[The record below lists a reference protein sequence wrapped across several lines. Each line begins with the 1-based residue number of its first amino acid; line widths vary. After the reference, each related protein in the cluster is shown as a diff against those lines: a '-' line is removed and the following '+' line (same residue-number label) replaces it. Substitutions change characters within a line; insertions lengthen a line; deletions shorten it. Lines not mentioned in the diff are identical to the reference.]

1 MKAEIIAVGT
11 EILLGEI
18 VDTDSQYIAA
28 RLPAL
33 GIDLFW
39 VTQAGDNLERVR
51 EALERARQ
59 RSDVIF
65 TTGGLGPTEDDL
77 TREAIAA
84 VLGEEMRVEPSLEA
98 HLRAFFARRS
108 RPMPERNLKQA
119 TLIPSARAIPNSY
132 GTAPGWWV
140 EREGRVIIAMPGPP
154 GEMRRMWEAEVEP
167 ELRRRAGGLVL
178 VSRTLKTSD
187 VTEGLV
193 DELLGELKHAA
204 NPTVSVY
211 SRADGIQVRIAAKA
225 VDRQAAEALIAPVE
239 AEARRALGDAVW
251 GADDDTLESVVGAKQ
266 RRAHRQAGER
276 GLTLAT
282 MESCTGGLL
291 ASTITDTPGSSDYFK
306 GGLVSYATEMKLA
319 WGVSREV
326 VETYGVISAEC
337 AREMA
342 RVARERLSADVGIGV
357 TGVAGPDQQEGKPVG
372 TIHIALDDGSGDA
385 RVVSYQFA
393 QSREMVKRR
402 AVTTALSLLR
412 RSLLQGRSTAS

>member
-1 MKAEIIAVGT
+1 VKAEIIAVGT

-39 VTQAGDNLERVR
+39 VTQVGDNLPRVR
-51 EALERARQ
+51 EALERAWQ
-59 RSDVIF
+59 RSDLIF

-84 VLGEEMRVEPSLEA
+84 MLGEEMRVEPSLEA
-98 HLRAFFARRS
+98 HLREFFARRG
-108 RPMPERNLKQA
+108 RPMPERNVKQA
-119 TLIPSARAIPNSY
+119 TLIPSARAIPNAY

-193 DELLGELKHAA
+193 DELLGDLKHAA

-225 VDRQAAEALIAPVE
+225 ADRHAADALIAPVE
-239 AEARRALGDAVW
+239 AEARRLLGDAVW
-251 GADDDTLESVVGAKQ
+251 GADDDTLESVVGAML
-266 RRAHRQAGER
+266 RER
-276 GLTLAT
+276 GSSLAT

-291 ASTITDTPGSSDYFK
+291 ASTITDVPGSSDYFK

-357 TGVAGPDQQEGKPVG
+357 TGVAGPDKQEGKPAG
-372 TIHIALDDGSGDA
+372 TVHIALDDGSGDA
-385 RVVSYQFA
+385 QVVSYQFA

-412 RSLLQGRSTAS
+412 RSLLG

>member
-1 MKAEIIAVGT
+1 M
-11 EILLGEI
+11 
-18 VDTDSQYIAA
+18 
-28 RLPAL
+28 
-33 GIDLFW
+33 
-39 VTQAGDNLERVR
+39 
-51 EALERARQ
+51 
-59 RSDVIF
+59 
-65 TTGGLGPTEDDL
+65 
-77 TREAIAA
+77 
-84 VLGEEMRVEPSLEA
+84 LGEEMRVEPSLEA
-98 HLRAFFARRS
+98 HLREFFARRG

-119 TLIPSARAIPNSY
+119 TLIPSARAIPNAF

-154 GEMRRMWEAEVEP
+154 GEMRRMWDAEVEP
-167 ELRRRAGGLVL
+167 ELRQRSSGVVL

-193 DELLGELKHAA
+193 DELLGDLKHAA

-225 VDRQAAEALIAPVE
+225 ADRLAAEALIAPVE
-239 AEARRALGDAVW
+239 AEARRVLGDAVW
-251 GADDDTLESVVGAKQ
+251 GADADTLESVVG
-266 RRAHRQAGER
+266 RMLRER

-291 ASTITDTPGSSDYFK
+291 ASTITDVPGSSDYFK

-326 VETYGVISAEC
+326 VEKHGVISAEC

-357 TGVAGPDQQEGKPVG
+357 TGVAGPERAG
-372 TIHIALDDGSGDA
+372 
-385 RVVSYQFA
+385 
-393 QSREMVKRR
+393 REAGGHRPHRPRRRQRRR
-402 AVTTALSLLR
+402 AGGELPVRAEPGDGEAPRGHDAFLLR
-412 RSLLQGRSTAS
+412 RTLDKL

>member
-18 VDTDSQYIAA
+18 VDTDSQFIAS

-39 VTQAGDNLERVR
+39 VTQVGDNLDRAR
-51 EALERARQ
+51 EALERAWQ
-59 RSDVIF
+59 RSDLIV

-84 VLGEEMRVEPSLEA
+84 MLGEEVRVEPALEA
-98 HLRAFFARRS
+98 ELRAFFARRG
-108 RPMPERNLKQA
+108 RPMPERNVKQA
-119 TLIPSARAIPNSY
+119 TLIPSARAIRNAY

-140 EREGRVIIAMPGPP
+140 EREGRVLIALPGPP
-154 GEMRRMWEAEVEP
+154 GEMRRMWETEVEP
-167 ELRRRAGGLVL
+167 ELRRRGGGIAL

-187 VTEGLV
+187 LTEGLV
-193 DELLGELKHAA
+193 DELLGELKHTA

-225 VDRQAAEALIAPVE
+225 SDRQAAEALIAPVE
-239 AEARRALGDAVW
+239 AEARRLLGDAVW
-251 GADDDTLESVVGAKQ
+251 GADDDTLEAVVGRLLRE
-266 RRAHRQAGER
+266 RR
-276 GLTLAT
+276 LTLAT

-291 ASTITDTPGSSDYFK
+291 ASTITDVPGSSDYFK
-306 GGLVSYATEMKLA
+306 GGLVPYATEIKLA

-326 VETYGVISAEC
+326 FEKHGVISAEC

-357 TGVAGPDQQEGKPVG
+357 TGVAGPDEQEGKPVG
-372 TIHIALDDGSGDA
+372 TVHIALDDGSSEA

-393 QSREMVKRR
+393 QSRQMVKRR

-412 RSLLQGRSTAS
+412 RVLLRVGG

>member
-1 MKAEIIAVGT
+1 VKAEIIAVGT

-39 VTQAGDNLERVR
+39 VTQVGDNLGRAR
-51 EALERARQ
+51 EALERAWQ

-84 VLGEEMRVEPSLEA
+84 MLGEEMTVDPALEQA
-98 HLRAFFARRS
+98 LRDLFARRS

-119 TLIPSARAIPNSY
+119 TLIPSARAIPNAY

-167 ELRRRAGGLVL
+167 ELRRRSQGIVL

-193 DELLGELKHAA
+193 DELLGDLKHGA

-225 VDRQAAEALIAPVE
+225 ADRHAADALIAPVE
-239 AEARRALGDAVW
+239 AEARRLLDDAVW
-251 GADDDTLESVVGAKQ
+251 GADADTLEGVVGTML
-266 RRAHRQAGER
+266 RER
-276 GLTLAT
+276 GSSLAT

-291 ASTITDTPGSSDYFK
+291 ASTITDVPGSSDYFK

-326 VETYGVISAEC
+326 VETYGVISVEC

-342 RVARERLSADVGIGV
+342 RIARERLSADVGIGV
-357 TGVAGPDQQEGKPVG
+357 TGVAGPDEQEGKPVG
-372 TIHIALDDGSGDA
+372 TVHIALDDSSGDA

-412 RSLLQGRSTAS
+412 RTLVQ

>member
-1 MKAEIIAVGT
+1 VKAEIIAVGT

-28 RLPAL
+28 HLPAL

-39 VTQAGDNLERVR
+39 VTQVGDNLERAR

-59 RSDVIF
+59 RSDIVF

-84 VLGEEMRVEPSLEA
+84 MLGEEMRVVPEMEA
-98 HLRAFFARRS
+98 ALRAFFARRG
-108 RPMPERNLKQA
+108 RPMPEGNVKQA
-119 TLIPSARAIPNSY
+119 TLIPSARAIPNVY

-140 EREGRVIIAMPGPP
+140 ERDGRVIIAMPGPP

-167 ELRRRAGGLVL
+167 ELRRRSSGFVL

-187 VTEGLV
+187 VTEGRV
-193 DELLGELKHAA
+193 DELLGDLKHAA

-225 VDRQAAEALIAPVE
+225 ADRHAAEALIAPVE
-239 AEARRALGDAVW
+239 AQARRLLDDAVW
-251 GADDDTLESVVGAKQ
+251 GADADTLEGVVGAML
-266 RRAHRQAGER
+266 REC

-291 ASTITDTPGSSDYFK
+291 ASTITDVPGSSDYFK

-319 WGVSREV
+319 WGVSREI
-326 VETYGVISAEC
+326 VETHGVISGEC

-342 RVARERLSADVGIGV
+342 RVAREKLSADVGIGV
-357 TGVAGPDQQEGKPVG
+357 TGVAGPDEQEGKPVG
-372 TIHIALDDGSGDA
+372 TVHIALYDGSGDPKTL
-385 RVVSYQFA
+385 SYQFA

-402 AVTTALSLLR
+402 AVTAALSLLR
-412 RSLLQGRSTAS
+412 RTLMERNSSP

>member
-1 MKAEIIAVGT
+1 VKAEIIAVGT

-39 VTQAGDNLERVR
+39 VTQVGDNLPRVR
-51 EALERARQ
+51 EALERAWQ
-59 RSDVIF
+59 RSDLIF

-84 VLGEEMRVEPSLEA
+84 MLGEEMRVEPSLEA
-98 HLRAFFARRS
+98 HLREFFARRG
-108 RPMPERNLKQA
+108 RPMPERNVKQA
-119 TLIPSARAIPNSY
+119 TLIPSARAIPNAY

-167 ELRRRAGGLVL
+167 ELRRRSQGIVL

-193 DELLGELKHAA
+193 DELLGDLKHAA

-225 VDRQAAEALIAPVE
+225 ADRHAADALIAPVE

-251 GADDDTLESVVGAKQ
+251 GADSDTLESVVGDML
-266 RRAHRQAGER
+266 RER
-276 GLTLAT
+276 GLSLAT

-291 ASTITDTPGSSDYFK
+291 ASTITDVPGSSDYFK
-306 GGLVSYATEMKLA
+306 GGLVSYATETKLA

-326 VETYGVISAEC
+326 VETYGVISVEC

-342 RVARERLSADVGIGV
+342 RVARERLSADLGVGV
-357 TGVAGPDQQEGKPVG
+357 TGVAGPDEEEGKPVG
-372 TIHIALDDGSGDA
+372 TVHIALDDSSGDA

-412 RSLLQGRSTAS
+412 RVLLDLKAERGRTTIP

>member
-39 VTQAGDNLERVR
+39 VTQVGDNLPRVR

-59 RSDVIF
+59 RSDLIF

-84 VLGEEMRVEPSLEA
+84 MLGEDMTVDPALEA
-98 HLRAFFARRS
+98 HLHEFFARRG
-108 RPMPERNLKQA
+108 RPMPERNVKQA
-119 TLIPSARAIPNSY
+119 TLIPSARAIPNAY

-193 DELLGELKHAA
+193 DELLGDLKHAA

-225 VDRQAAEALIAPVE
+225 ADRHAADALIAPVE
-239 AEARRALGDAVW
+239 AEARRLLDDAVW
-251 GADDDTLESVVGAKQ
+251 GADADTLEGVVGTML
-266 RRAHRQAGER
+266 RER
-276 GLTLAT
+276 GSSLAT

-291 ASTITDTPGSSDYFK
+291 ASTITDVPGSSDYFK

-326 VETYGVISAEC
+326 VETYGVISVEC

-342 RVARERLSADVGIGV
+342 RIARERLSADVGIGV
-357 TGVAGPDQQEGKPVG
+357 TGVAGPDEQEGKPVG
-372 TIHIALDDGSGDA
+372 TVHIALDDSSGDA

-412 RSLLQGRSTAS
+412 RTLVQ

>member
-1 MKAEIIAVGT
+1 VKAEIIAVGT

-39 VTQAGDNLERVR
+39 VTQVGDNLPRVR
-51 EALERARQ
+51 EALERAWQ
-59 RSDVIF
+59 RSDLIF

-84 VLGEEMRVEPSLEA
+84 MLGEEMRVEPSLEA
-98 HLRAFFARRS
+98 HLREFFARRG
-108 RPMPERNLKQA
+108 RPMPERNVKQA
-119 TLIPSARAIPNSY
+119 TLIPSARAIPNAY

-193 DELLGELKHAA
+193 DELLGDLKHAA

-225 VDRQAAEALIAPVE
+225 ADRHAAEALIAPVE
-239 AEARRALGDAVW
+239 AEARRVLGDAVW
-251 GADDDTLESVVGAKQ
+251 GADDDTLESVVG
-266 RRAHRQAGER
+266 RLLRER
-276 GLTLAT
+276 GFSLAT

-291 ASTITDTPGSSDYFK
+291 ASTVTDVSGSSDYFK

-357 TGVAGPDQQEGKPVG
+357 TGVAGPDKQEGKPAG
-372 TIHIALDDGSGDA
+372 TVHIALDDGSGDA
-385 RVVSYQFA
+385 QVVSYQFA

-412 RSLLQGRSTAS
+412 RSLLG

>member
-39 VTQAGDNLERVR
+39 VTQAGDNLPRVR
-51 EALERARQ
+51 EALERAWQ
-59 RSDVIF
+59 RSDLIF

-84 VLGEEMRVEPSLEA
+84 MLGEEMTADPALEQA
-98 HLRAFFARRS
+98 LRDLFARRS
-108 RPMPERNLKQA
+108 RPMPERNVKQA
-119 TLIPSARAIPNSY
+119 TLIPSARAIPNAY

-167 ELRRRAGGLVL
+167 ELRRRSQGIVL

-193 DELLGELKHAA
+193 DELLGDLKHGA

-225 VDRQAAEALIAPVE
+225 ADRHAADALIAPVE
-239 AEARRALGDAVW
+239 AEARRLLDDAVW
-251 GADDDTLESVVGAKQ
+251 GADADTLEGVVGTML
-266 RRAHRQAGER
+266 RER
-276 GLTLAT
+276 GSSLAT

-291 ASTITDTPGSSDYFK
+291 ASTVTDVPGSSDYFK

-326 VETYGVISAEC
+326 VETYGVISVEC

-342 RVARERLSADVGIGV
+342 RIARERLSADVGIGV
-357 TGVAGPDQQEGKPVG
+357 TGVAGPDEQEGKPVG
-372 TIHIALDDGSGDA
+372 TVHIALDDSSGDA

-412 RSLLQGRSTAS
+412 RTLVQ

>member
-18 VDTDSQYIAA
+18 VDTDSPYIAA

-39 VTQAGDNLERVR
+39 VTQAGDNLPRVR
-51 EALERARQ
+51 EALERAWQ
-59 RSDVIF
+59 RSDLIF

-84 VLGEEMRVEPSLEA
+84 ALGEEMRVEPSLEA
-98 HLRAFFARRS
+98 HLHEFFARRG
-108 RPMPERNLKQA
+108 RPMPERNVKQA
-119 TLIPSARAIPNSY
+119 TLIPSARAIPNAY

-193 DELLGELKHAA
+193 DELLGDVKHGA

-225 VDRQAAEALIAPVE
+225 ADRHAADALIAPVE
-239 AEARRALGDAVW
+239 VEARRVLGDAVW
-251 GADDDTLESVVGAKQ
+251 GADADTLESVVGAML
-266 RRAHRQAGER
+266 RER
-276 GLTLAT
+276 GSSLAT

-291 ASTITDTPGSSDYFK
+291 ASTITDVPGSSDYFK

-326 VETYGVISAEC
+326 VETYGVISVEC

-357 TGVAGPDQQEGKPVG
+357 TGVAGPDEQEGKPAG
-372 TIHIALDDGSGDA
+372 TVHIALDDGSGDA

-412 RSLLQGRSTAS
+412 RTVLLHR

>member
-39 VTQAGDNLERVR
+39 VTQVGDNLGRAR
-51 EALERARQ
+51 EALERAWQ

-84 VLGEEMRVEPSLEA
+84 MLGEEMTVDPALEQA
-98 HLRAFFARRS
+98 LRDLFARRS
-108 RPMPERNLKQA
+108 RPMPERNLMQA
-119 TLIPSARAIPNSY
+119 TLIPSARAIPNAY

-167 ELRRRAGGLVL
+167 ELRRRSQGIVL
-178 VSRTLKTSD
+178 ISRTLKTSD

-193 DELLGELKHAA
+193 DELLGDLKHAA

-225 VDRQAAEALIAPVE
+225 ADRHAAEALIAPVE

-251 GADDDTLESVVGAKQ
+251 GADNDTLESVVGAML
-266 RRAHRQAGER
+266 RER
-276 GLTLAT
+276 GSSLAT

-291 ASTITDTPGSSDYFK
+291 ASTITDVPGSSDYFK

-326 VETYGVISAEC
+326 VERHGVVSVEC

-357 TGVAGPDQQEGKPVG
+357 TGVAGPDEQEGKPAG
-372 TIHIALDDGSGDA
+372 TVHIAMDDGSGDV

-412 RSLLQGRSTAS
+412 RALLERAGISRL

>member
-1 MKAEIIAVGT
+1 VKAEIIAVGT

-39 VTQAGDNLERVR
+39 VTQVGDNLPRVR
-51 EALERARQ
+51 EALERAWQ
-59 RSDVIF
+59 RSDLIF

-84 VLGEEMRVEPSLEA
+84 MLGEEMTVDPALEQA
-98 HLRAFFARRS
+98 LRDLFARRS
-108 RPMPERNLKQA
+108 RPMPERNLMQA
-119 TLIPSARAIPNSY
+119 TLIPSARAIPNAY

-167 ELRRRAGGLVL
+167 ELRRRSQGIVL

-187 VTEGLV
+187 VTEGRV
-193 DELLGELKHAA
+193 DELLGGLKHAA

-225 VDRQAAEALIAPVE
+225 VDRHAAEALIAPVE
-239 AEARRALGDAVW
+239 AEARRVLGDAVW
-251 GADDDTLESVVGAKQ
+251 GADDDTLESVVGAML
-266 RRAHRQAGER
+266 RER
-276 GLTLAT
+276 GFSLAT

-291 ASTITDTPGSSDYFK
+291 ASTITDAPGSSDYFK

-326 VETYGVISAEC
+326 VETCGVISVEC

-342 RVARERLSADVGIGV
+342 RVARERLSADIGIGV
-357 TGVAGPDQQEGKPVG
+357 TGVAGPDEQEGKPAG

-385 RVVSYQFA
+385 RVMSYQFA

-412 RSLLQGRSTAS
+412 RTLHKQ

>member
-39 VTQAGDNLERVR
+39 VTQVGDNLPRAR

-59 RSDVIF
+59 RSDLIF

-84 VLGEEMRVEPSLEA
+84 MLGEEMRVEPSLEA
-98 HLRAFFARRS
+98 HLHEFFARRG
-108 RPMPERNLKQA
+108 RPMPERNVKQA
-119 TLIPSARAIPNSY
+119 TLIPSARAIPNAY

-193 DELLGELKHAA
+193 DELLGDLKHAA

-225 VDRQAAEALIAPVE
+225 ADRHAAEALIAPVE
-239 AEARRALGDAVW
+239 AEARRVLGDAVW
-251 GADDDTLESVVGAKQ
+251 GADDDTLESVVG
-266 RRAHRQAGER
+266 RLLRER
-276 GLTLAT
+276 GFSLAT

-291 ASTITDTPGSSDYFK
+291 ASTITDAPGSSDYFK

-357 TGVAGPDQQEGKPVG
+357 TGVAGPDEQEGKPAG
-372 TIHIALDDGSGDA
+372 TVHIALDDGSGDV

-412 RSLLQGRSTAS
+412 RTLPTLSNG

>member
-39 VTQAGDNLERVR
+39 VTQAGDNLPRVR
-51 EALERARQ
+51 EALERAWQ
-59 RSDVIF
+59 RSDLIF

-84 VLGEEMRVEPSLEA
+84 MLGEEMTADPALEQA
-98 HLRAFFARRS
+98 LRDLFARRS
-108 RPMPERNLKQA
+108 RPMPERNVKQA
-119 TLIPSARAIPNSY
+119 TLIPSARAIPNAY

-167 ELRRRAGGLVL
+167 ELRRRSQGIVL

-193 DELLGELKHAA
+193 DELLGDLKHGA

-225 VDRQAAEALIAPVE
+225 ADRHAADALIAPVE
-239 AEARRALGDAVW
+239 AEARRLLDDAVW
-251 GADDDTLESVVGAKQ
+251 GADADTLEGVVGAVL
-266 RRAHRQAGER
+266 RER

-291 ASTITDTPGSSDYFK
+291 ASTITDVPGSSDYFK

-319 WGVSREV
+319 WGVSGEV
-326 VETYGVISAEC
+326 VERHGVISAEC

-342 RVARERLSADVGIGV
+342 RVARERLSADVGVGV
-357 TGVAGPDQQEGKPVG
+357 TGVAGPEEQEGKPVG
-372 TIHIALDDGSGDA
+372 TIHVALDDGSGEA

-393 QSREMVKRR
+393 QSREMVKRH
-402 AVTTALSLLR
+402 AVTTALALLR
-412 RSLLQGRSTAS
+412 RALIQC

>member
-18 VDTDSQYIAA
+18 VDTDSPYIAA

-39 VTQAGDNLERVR
+39 VTQVGDNLGRAR
-51 EALERARQ
+51 EALERAWQ
-59 RSDVIF
+59 RSDFIF

-84 VLGEEMRVEPSLEA
+84 MLGEEMRVEPSLEA
-98 HLRAFFARRS
+98 ALRAFFARRG
-108 RPMPERNLKQA
+108 RPMPERNVKQA
-119 TLIPSARAIPNSY
+119 TLIPSARAIPNAH

-154 GEMRRMWEAEVEP
+154 AEMRRMWEAEIEP
-167 ELRRRAGGLVL
+167 ELRRRSRGIVL

-193 DELLGELKHAA
+193 DELLGDLKHAA
-204 NPTVSVY
+204 NPSVSVY

-225 VDRQAAEALIAPVE
+225 ADRQAAEALIAPVE
-239 AEARRALGDAVW
+239 AEARRVLGDAVW
-251 GADDDTLESVVGAKQ
+251 GADADTLEGVVG
-266 RRAHRQAGER
+266 RTLRER

-291 ASTITDTPGSSDYFK
+291 ASTITDVPGSSGYFK

-326 VETYGVISAEC
+326 IEAYGVISAEC

-357 TGVAGPDQQEGKPVG
+357 TGVAGPEEQEGKPVG
-372 TIHIALDDGSGDA
+372 TVHIAVDDGRGEA

-412 RSLLQGRSTAS
+412 RTLAERPRSPP

>member
-1 MKAEIIAVGT
+1 
-11 EILLGEI
+11 
-18 VDTDSQYIAA
+18 
-28 RLPAL
+28 
-33 GIDLFW
+33 
-39 VTQAGDNLERVR
+39 
-51 EALERARQ
+51 
-59 RSDVIF
+59 
-65 TTGGLGPTEDDL
+65 
-77 TREAIAA
+77 
-84 VLGEEMRVEPSLEA
+84 
-98 HLRAFFARRS
+98 
-108 RPMPERNLKQA
+108 
-119 TLIPSARAIPNSY
+119 
-132 GTAPGWWV
+132 V

-251 GADDDTLESVVGAKQ
+251 GADDDTLESVVGAML

>member
-39 VTQAGDNLERVR
+39 VTQAGDNLPRVR
-51 EALERARQ
+51 EALERAWQ
-59 RSDVIF
+59 RSDLIF

-84 VLGEEMRVEPSLEA
+84 MLGEEMTADPALEQA
-98 HLRAFFARRS
+98 LRDLFARRS
-108 RPMPERNLKQA
+108 RPMPERNVKQA
-119 TLIPSARAIPNSY
+119 TLIPSARAIPNAY

-167 ELRRRAGGLVL
+167 ELRRRSQGIVL

-193 DELLGELKHAA
+193 DELLGDLKHGA

-225 VDRQAAEALIAPVE
+225 ADRHAADALIAPVE
-239 AEARRALGDAVW
+239 AEARRLLDDAVW
-251 GADDDTLESVVGAKQ
+251 GADADTLEGVVGTML
-266 RRAHRQAGER
+266 RER
-276 GLTLAT
+276 GSSLAT

-291 ASTITDTPGSSDYFK
+291 ASTITDVPGSSDYFK

-326 VETYGVISAEC
+326 VETYGVISVEC

-342 RVARERLSADVGIGV
+342 RIARERLSADVGIGV
-357 TGVAGPDQQEGKPVG
+357 TGVAGPDEQEGKPVG
-372 TIHIALDDGSGDA
+372 TVHIALDDSSGDA

-412 RSLLQGRSTAS
+412 RTLVQ

>member
-1 MKAEIIAVGT
+1 VKAEIIAVGT

-18 VDTDSQYIAA
+18 VDTDSQFIAA

-39 VTQAGDNLERVR
+39 VTQVGDNLGRAR
-51 EALERARQ
+51 EALERAWQ
-59 RSDVIF
+59 RSDLIF
-65 TTGGLGPTEDDL
+65 TTGGLGPTADDL

-84 VLGEEMRVEPSLEA
+84 MLGEEMTADPALEQA
-98 HLRAFFARRS
+98 LRDLFARRS
-108 RPMPERNLKQA
+108 RPMPERNVKQA
-119 TLIPSARAIPNSY
+119 TLIPSARAIPNAY

-167 ELRRRAGGLVL
+167 ELRRRSQGIVL

-187 VTEGLV
+187 VTEGRV
-193 DELLGELKHAA
+193 DEVLGELKHAA

-225 VDRQAAEALIAPVE
+225 ADRHAADALIAPVE

-251 GADDDTLESVVGAKQ
+251 GANNDTLESVVGGML
-266 RRAHRQAGER
+266 RER
-276 GLTLAT
+276 GLSLAT

-291 ASTITDTPGSSDYFK
+291 ASTITDVPGSSDYFK

-326 VETYGVISAEC
+326 VETYGVISVEC

-342 RVARERLSADVGIGV
+342 RVARERLSADIGVGV
-357 TGVAGPDQQEGKPVG
+357 TGVAGPAEEEGKPVG
-372 TIHIALDDGSGDA
+372 TVHIALDDGSDNV
-385 RVVSYQFA
+385 RVVTYQFA

-412 RSLLQGRSTAS
+412 RSLLQE

>member
-1 MKAEIIAVGT
+1 MKAEIVAVGT

-18 VDTDSQYIAA
+18 VDLDSQYIAN

-39 VTQAGDNLERVR
+39 VTQVGDNLERAR
-51 EALERARQ
+51 EALERAWD

-84 VLGEEMRVEPSLEA
+84 MLGETMEVDPSLEEA
-98 HLRAFFARRS
+98 LRAFFARR
-108 RPMPERNLKQA
+108 RGNMPERNVKQA
-119 TLIPSARAIPNSY
+119 TLIPSARAIPNAY

-140 EREGRVIIAMPGPP
+140 ERDGRIVIAMPGPP
-154 GEMRRMWEAEVEP
+154 GELRRMWDAEVEP
-167 ELRRRAGGLVL
+167 ELRKRADGVVL

-187 VTEGLV
+187 ITEGLV
-193 DELLGELKHAA
+193 DELLGELKSAA

-225 VDRQAAEALIAPVE
+225 ADRHAAETLIAPVE
-239 AEARRALGDAVW
+239 TEARHRLGNAVW
-251 GADDDTLESVVGAKQ
+251 GADADTLEGVVG
-266 RRAHRQAGER
+266 RLLRER
-276 GLTLAT
+276 GLSLGT

-291 ASTITDTPGSSDYFK
+291 ANTITDVPGSSDYFK
-306 GGLVSYATEMKLA
+306 GGLVSYATELKTE

-326 VETYGVISAEC
+326 VQKYGVISPEC

-342 RVARERLSADVGIGV
+342 RAVRDRLGTNIGVGI
-357 TGVAGPDQQEGKPVG
+357 TGVAGPDEQEGEPVG
-372 TIHIALDDGSGDA
+372 TIHIGLDDGSGKEQ
-385 RVVSYQFA
+385 VISYQFA

-412 RSLLQGRSTAS
+412 RTLTAR

>member
-1 MKAEIIAVGT
+1 MIAVGT

-18 VDTDSQYIAA
+18 VDTDSQFIAA

-33 GIDLFW
+33 GVDLFW
-39 VTQAGDNLERVR
+39 VTQVGDNLPRVR
-51 EALERARQ
+51 EALERAWQ

-84 VLGEEMRVEPSLEA
+84 MLGEEMTADPPLEQA
-98 HLRAFFARRS
+98 LRDLFARRS

-119 TLIPSARAIPNSY
+119 TLIPSARAIPNAY

-167 ELRRRAGGLVL
+167 ELRRRSQGIVL

-187 VTEGLV
+187 VTEGRV
-193 DELLGELKHAA
+193 DEVLGDLKHAA

-225 VDRQAAEALIAPVE
+225 ADRHAAEALIAPVE
-239 AEARRALGDAVW
+239 AEARRVLGDAVW
-251 GADDDTLESVVGAKQ
+251 GADDDTLEGVVGAML
-266 RRAHRQAGER
+266 RER
-276 GLTLAT
+276 GFSLAT

-291 ASTITDTPGSSDYFK
+291 ASTITDVPGSSDYFK
-306 GGLVSYATEMKLA
+306 GGLISYATEMKLA
-319 WGVSREV
+319 WGVSREA
-326 VETYGVISAEC
+326 VERHGVISVEC

-342 RVARERLSADVGIGV
+342 RAARERLSADVGIGV
-357 TGVAGPDQQEGKPVG
+357 TGVAGPDEQEGKPAG
-372 TIHIALDDGSGDA
+372 TVHIALDDGSGDA

-412 RSLLQGRSTAS
+412 RTLFEKTRTSRF

>member
-1 MKAEIIAVGT
+1 VKAEIIAVGT

-39 VTQAGDNLERVR
+39 VTQVGDNLPRAR

-59 RSDVIF
+59 RSDLIF

-84 VLGEEMRVEPSLEA
+84 MLGEEMRVEPSLEA
-98 HLRAFFARRS
+98 HLHEFFARRG
-108 RPMPERNLKQA
+108 RPMPERNVKQA
-119 TLIPSARAIPNSY
+119 TLIPSARAIPNAY

-193 DELLGELKHAA
+193 DELLGDLKHAA

-225 VDRQAAEALIAPVE
+225 ADRHAAEALIAPVE
-239 AEARRALGDAVW
+239 VEARRVLGDAVW
-251 GADDDTLESVVGAKQ
+251 GADDDTLEGVVGAML
-266 RRAHRQAGER
+266 RER
-276 GLTLAT
+276 GFSLAT

-291 ASTITDTPGSSDYFK
+291 ASTITDAPGSSDYFK

-357 TGVAGPDQQEGKPVG
+357 TGVAGPDEQEGKPAG
-372 TIHIALDDGSGDA
+372 TVHIALDDGSGDV

-412 RSLLQGRSTAS
+412 RTLPTLSNG

>member
-18 VDTDSQYIAA
+18 VDTNSQYVAA
-28 RLPAL
+28 RLPPL
-33 GIDLFW
+33 GIDLYW
-39 VTQAGDNLERVR
+39 TTHVGDNLERVQ
-51 EALERARQ
+51 EALRRAWD
-59 RSDVIF
+59 RSDLII
-65 TTGGLGPTEDDL
+65 TGGGLGPTEDDL

-84 VLGEEMRVEPSLEA
+84 TLDEEMRVDPALEKQ
-98 HLRAFFARRS
+98 LRDFFARRS

-119 TLIPSARAIPNSY
+119 TLIPSARVIPNLY

-140 EREGRVIIAMPGPP
+140 EREGRVIVAMPGPP

-167 ELRRRAGGLVL
+167 ELRRRTGGGVL

-193 DELLGELKHAA
+193 DELLGDLKHAT

-225 VDRQAAEALIAPVE
+225 AGRAEAERLIAPAE
-239 AEARRALGDAVW
+239 AEARRVLGDAVW
-251 GADDDTLESVVGAKQ
+251 GADDDTLEKVVGAML
-266 RRAHRQAGER
+266 RER

-291 ASTITDTPGSSDYFK
+291 ASTITDAPGSSHYFR
-306 GGLVSYATEMKLA
+306 GGIVSYATELKLA
-319 WGVSREV
+319 WGVRREV
-326 VETYGVISAEC
+326 VEAHGVISAEC

-342 RVARERLSADVGIGV
+342 RAARDRLAADIGIGV
-357 TGVAGPDQQEGKPVG
+357 TGVAGPDPEEDKPVG
-372 TIHIALDDGSGDA
+372 TVHVALDDGSG
-385 RVVSYQFA
+385 RSLVVSYQFA

-412 RSLLQGRSTAS
+412 QALLERQSHP